1 MSLEDGINVS
11 MSLDTEG
18 LRQDVRKATEMLKGV
33 GDNTRRE
40 AEKTTKAISSMG
52 KVLGGLFSMQ
62 MAKQFVGEV
71 IKVRGEFQQME
82 IAFETLTGSA
92 ERAHGLMSQLVESAK
107 KTPFDLTGLAQGA
120 KLLMAYGVQA
130 EEVNGTLMKLGDIS
144 SGLSMP
150 LGDLVYLYG
159 TTLTQGRM
167 FTTDLRQFM
176 GRGIPM
182 LDELSKHLKVSTSEV
197 EKMVA
202 SGKVSAEDMKAAL
215 DNLANTKF
223 HNLME
228 KQSASLT
235 GKVANLKDAIDMML
249 NEIGKSSQGA
259 LGKGIELTATLVENY
274 DKVGKAILEVAK
286 VGGTY
291 KAVAIACELIDR
303 RAAAAVLLRVKA
315 TNLLRMA
322 QKAIKISPYA
332 LVATAVTALAYSV
345 YKLATATTETE
356 KAQKRLNGALNEGIG
371 QVEAEKLKIETL
383 FATLRNAKE
392 GTDRYKSAKDA
403 ILSQYGQ
410 YLKGLGD
417 EIETLQDVAGAYDA
431 VKRSAL
437 ESAKARAIESST
449 QTAQDTYA
457 ERVQKAF
464 DPLQKVVDRIYKD
477 NVENADKR
485 AKLTEQLS
493 EVIRGEIE
501 YKDLPKD
508 VLTKL
513 QTTAMNNW
521 NSAYKVGAVIIES
534 ARAYKKS
541 GEDYKKAL
549 TQIENAFGGK
559 KVEDAPKHTT
569 DAPPSGGDTLTEE
582 ERKKLEEERKRRA
595 EELKRI
601 KEEKRQRVKA
611 ISDYWESVKA
621 EELKGEL
628 SLREERLARSEDG
641 MTKDLEMNQL
651 KYERKLLQIGE
662 QVKGW
667 VDAYKEAY
675 GVETATISDLSED
688 QQKAI
693 IALYDESEATYKHAN
708 KKALEGALDGLL
720 TYSQQVERT
729 KAQFDERRKSLQ
741 MAGAGSGNI
750 EELDRQEADA
760 IKALNAQFA
769 EREESFKVFTRR
781 IAKWGLEQLEEELK
795 KAKTVLEGLSG
806 KTGISDKDIAVAS
819 AEVDA
824 LEERIRE
831 KAVETAVEGADGA
844 KRASEDW
851 QKLYETLRRVQGQF
865 DEIGDAIGGVEGE
878 VLKTAGAV
886 ASNVLTI
893 INSITQ
899 LADLSIKGIEETAK
913 GTSRAVQMAEK
924 ATVVLAII
932 GAVMQAV
939 QKIANL
945 VRTLTDDKEEQ
956 EARAF
961 RLEVQALNGALK
973 ETKANAERAKAALQI
988 FSGDDYGKAVSDMAS
1003 AEGAMKRLRKV
1014 EEEIVGENERLRD
1027 RFRGSIFW
1035 LELADTSGLDK
1046 LSQKVG
1052 AVVGNIDVETKKA
1065 KSALFGL
1072 IKWGGETK
1080 KLRDL
1085 VPELFNADKSINM
1098 DALDKFVGS
1107 DVYGKLSDKTKKAL
1121 TDLKQAG
1128 EDYKESMRGVQEYLS
1143 EVFGQM
1149 GSDIMNNIVDA
1160 FRKGEDASKSFADS
1174 VNATLERMVQNMI
1187 FSSVFS
1193 DLLKD
1198 AEKELGDM
1206 FAQGSPESA
1215 YIDYFEGLMKDLE
1228 ERGRLVEKR
1237 LKNVK
1242 DASGGKLFAPK
1253 DEDKKALDG
1262 RNREAS
1268 KRGIAQA
1275 SQDTV
1280 DELNGRATA
1289 IQGHTYVISENS
1301 NLLVKT
1307 TSEMLLQVTGIRRNT
1322 DELQRLKSVEDNL
1335 KGVKFTLGE
1344 IQQKGLKIN

>member
-1 MSLEDGINVS
+1 MEEGINIRANI
-11 MSLDTEG
+11 DTEG
-18 LRQDVRKATEMLKGV
+18 LERDVREATRLLKGI
-33 GDNTRRE
+33 GQSTRRE
-40 AEKTTKAISSMG
+40 AEKTTQAIATMG
-52 KVLGGLFSMQ
+52 KALGGLFSVK
-62 MAKQFVGEV
+62 MAKDFAGEV
-71 IKVRGEFQQME
+71 VRVRGEVQQLE
-82 IAFETLTGSA
+82 IAFRTMLGSQEKA
-92 ERAHGLMSQLVESAK
+92 EKLMQQLVDTAA
-107 KTPFDLTGLAQGA
+107 KTPFDLLGVADSA
-120 KLLMAYGVQA
+120 KFLLGIRVPV
-130 EEVNGTLMKLGDIS
+130 EEVNDTLKMLGDIAAGVS
-144 SGLSMP
+144 AP
-150 LGDLVYLYG
+150 LKDIAYLYG
-159 TTLTQGRM
+159 TTITKAHM
-167 FTTDLRQFM
+167 DTMDLRQFT
-176 GRGIPM
+176 GRGID
-182 LDELSKHLKVSTSEV
+182 LIGELSKQYGIATEQVQQY
-197 EKMVA
+197 VA
-202 SGKVSAEDMKAAL
+202 AGKVGAEDFKRAIRSIRETTF
-215 DNLANTKF
+215 N
-223 HNLME
+223 NLME
-228 KQSASLT
+228 EQAKSLT
-235 GKVANLKDAIDMML
+235 GQISNLQDAIDMMM
-249 NEIGKSSQGA
+249 NDIGTKTEGVASSV
-259 LGKGIELTATLVENY
+259 ISTAASLVENY
-274 DKVGKAILEVAK
+274 EKVGD
-286 VGGTY
+286 
-291 KAVAIACELIDR
+291 AV
-303 RAAAAVLLRVKA
+303 
-315 TNLLRMA
+315 
-322 QKAIKISPYA
+322 YA
-332 LVATAVTALAYSV
+332 LVTAYGMYKGAQLSV
-345 YKLATATTETE
+345 IASERVAILMKHRHKLAAIALR
-356 KAQKRLNGALNEGIG
+356 KAQSGLSKSMLTNPYAIAGALLVGLTVSLIRYATRADAAAKAAKDFAKAQEEISERAEEQRSKAEQLVTTIRDANETNLARRTAYEQLITLYPDLLSKIDL
-371 QVEAEKLKIETL
+371 EKLKTMELVDVLKLLNDERDKSVLKEKVLAVKVAEEELRRQEGHFKNTHAP
-383 FATLRNAKE
+383 AT
-392 GTDRYKSAKDA
+392 GYTPGMGGSA
-403 ILSQYGQ
+403 
-410 YLKGLGD
+410 
-417 EIETLQDVAGAYDA
+417 AGALVELFNWGGSSDKVDA
-431 VKRSAL
+431 AREKLRLAREDL
-437 ESAKARAIESST
+437 EKT
-449 QTAQDTYA
+449 
-457 ERVQKAF
+457 K
-464 DPLQKVVDRIYKD
+464 
-477 NVENADKR
+477 
-485 AKLTEQLS
+485 KLLKEAT
-493 EVIRGEIE
+493 GEE
-501 YKDLPKD
+501 TTTTGPKG
-508 VLTKL
+508 
-513 QTTAMNNW
+513 Q
-521 NSAYKVGAVIIES
+521 
-534 ARAYKKS
+534 
-541 GEDYKKAL
+541 
-549 TQIENAFGGK
+549 
-559 KVEDAPKHTT
+559 
-569 DAPPSGGDTLTEE
+569 TLTEE
-582 ERKKLEEERKRRA
+582 ELKKRA
-595 EELKRI
+595 EEARKRA
-601 KEEKRQRVKA
+601 KA
-611 ISDYWESVKA
+611 IRDYWEQVR
-621 EELKGEL
+621 EEEAKGEL
-628 SLREERLARSEDG
+628 SLREERVARMRDGVERELAENA
-641 MTKDLEMNQL
+641 LEHD
-651 KYERKLLQIGE
+651 KRVARIGA
-662 QVKGW
+662 QVTEW
-667 VDAYKEAY
+667 VNAYKQAY
-675 GVETATISDLSED
+675 GVENATIESLSET
-688 QQKAI
+688 QREMI
-693 IALYDESEATYKHAN
+693 LALYDASEETLADAN
-708 KKALEGALDGLL
+708 EKTLRRALEGVL
-720 TYSQQVERT
+720 TYSQQIERVRRQY
-729 KAQFDERRKSLQ
+729 AERRQGLRE
-741 MAGAGSGNI
+741 AGASDGNI

-795 KAKTVLEGLSG
+795 KAKAVLEGLRG
-806 KTGISDKDIAVAS
+806 KAGISDRDIAVAS

-878 VLKTAGAV
+878 ILKTAGAV

-913 GTSRAVQMAEK
+913 GASKAVQMAER

-945 VRTLTDDKEEQ
+945 VRTLTDDKEER

-961 RLEVQALNGALK
+961 RLEVQALNGALE
-973 ETKANAERAKAALQI
+973 ETKAKAERAKAALQI
-988 FSGDDYGKAVSDMAS
+988 FKGDDYGKAVADMAS

-1014 EEEIVGENERLRD
+1014 EEEIVDENERLRD

-1072 IKWGGETK
+1072 LTWGGETK

-1098 DALDKFVGS
+1098 DALDKFIGS

-1128 EDYKESMRGVQEYLS
+1128 QDYKESMRGVQEYLS
-1143 EVFGQM
+1143 DVFGQM

-1160 FRKGEDASKSFADS
+1160 FRRGEDASKSFADS

-1253 DEDKKALDG
+1253 DEDKKAPDG
-1262 RNREAS
+1262 RGREAS
-1268 KRGIAQA
+1268 RRGIAQA

-1289 IQGHTYVISENS
+1289 IQGHTYIISENS
-1301 NLLVKT
+1301 NLLVKN

-1335 KGVKFTLGE
+1335 RGVKFTLCE